1 METPWIMAPGTY
13 CFEYSVKLENAQ
25 VWSAYTTGGRWKYP
39 RKYANALAGYNPI
52 FIFFLFP
59 LLIFRIIQV
68 PTHDAFNRS
77 K

>member
-39 RKYANALAGYNPI
+39 RKNANALAGYNPI
-52 FIFFLFP
+52 FIFFCFLC
-59 LLIFRIIQV
+59 
-68 PTHDAFNRS
+68 
-77 K
+77 